1 MSTITDS
8 SNASYTIQGI
18 SQLNSSAN
26 IKTALDLTNVANTAA
41 ANKIVNSALTTQLAL
56 KVPIATSS
64 VAGLSEFSTY
74 TPTVDFIFTEDQ
86 IYKAN
91 PDVAGGVLVKSRS
104 GAYGEYI
111 RASAAT
117 QTDIQ
122 GNIQFAQENILLRS
136 ETFDNAAWSKTNV
149 NTPTVVAASTLTPPY
164 SATTSVYNVVANT
177 SGYARLTQ
185 TVSSL
190 IDSQMWYTL
199 SVYVKPNSSNVGTLS
214 LEIASSSTGPDAS
227 FNLNNRSATV
237 YTTGVV
243 TAVEAVNNGWFR
255 YSISKLLSASSLV
268 TAVGLGSSAVNLN
281 NIYVSAAQLERYPT
295 ARPYIA
301 TTSAAGYAPRWIYD
315 QGNTVIDYENLS
327 KYSQEFD
334 NASWTS
340 SGGTVGI
347 DFVTAVSRDGFGN
360 VTTGITAPNG
370 DNNAYQIAA
379 STTNSKHKLYKTSDY
394 GVYYGYATMSIFAK
408 RVVVSSPPTVY
419 SAISQITLQDNS
431 TNGYSVFDLSSGT
444 VVSGALSGGVG
455 GVIQSAGN
463 GWYRCSRTYL
473 SAAAPGGNIG
483 LMNGDPD
490 ASVYTG
496 GSPPVNNSVYVWGFQ
511 IERGSSTRRY
521 THTTATPLYGV
532 GRSACLGLISEFG
545 STNLFYNSQDF
556 SSGWVNPNGL
566 TGWDTTA
573 YDMYDSADFK
583 AIASTDTFTTYTTF
597 QLTVA
602 RAHGFSN
609 GQTVRIGNVT
619 GSTGINRQDVTTYYA
634 INCTTTT
641 FQLSLTSGGSAIDVT
656 ADATGMVVLN
666 SYAQFSVTAG
676 SKDVTAVL
684 RGGSYAQLSYNLLA
698 NYVLGGH
705 NKIALSADGITYE
718 TAYKITTPITFVSG
732 YTYTFSVDT
741 AFAATYTAARGRQY
755 ILTESQR
762 APATDGDVTN
772 QTGTRNPMG
781 VVSNTVFQSNDDTY
795 QYPFQMLQNRTL
807 AAGTYTISVFIK
819 KINYRY
825 FTLTINGSSGNAF
838 DFDTETYVVSAA
850 GTTAGYSNPCV
861 EKFNDGWYRISVSR
875 TFATAPGAAG
885 QNGLWMCSSDG
896 SGNQGFGF
904 IWDAKVHVWGMQLEL
919 GSTFTSYTATSYI
932 ATSSSATSGTTRAGG
947 DALTI
952 TGSNFSNIYNAN
964 EGTLFVEY
972 KSLHT
977 STRYVAIISVND
989 STANSNRIYIGT
1001 ASGGAGITSVDTE
1014 FTISTN
1020 ANGILGTTSGLG
1032 NVSTTFGTANRR
1044 AALAY
1049 KENYGKGFIN
1059 GTLLGTSVSGAAALP
1074 IVNKMQIGGGNER
1087 QIIARAKYYNKCLSD
1102 STLISLTTL

>member
-8 SNASYTIQGI
+8 SSASYTIQGI
-18 SQLNSSAN
+18 SEPSSSTY

-56 KVPIATSS
+56 KVPIATGS

-74 TPTVDFIFTEDQ
+74 LPTVDFVFAEDQ

-104 GAYGEYI
+104 GAYGEYV

-122 GNIQFAQENILLRS
+122 GNIQFARENILLRS

-164 SATTSVYNVVANT
+164 SATTSVYNVAANT

-190 IDSQMWYTL
+190 VDSRMWYTL
-199 SVYVKPNSSNVGTLS
+199 SVYVKPNSSNFGTLS
-214 LEIASSSTGPDAS
+214 LEIASSSTTPDAS

-243 TAVEAVNNGWFR
+243 TAVEAVNNGWYR
-255 YSISKLLSASSLV
+255 YSISKLLSASALV
-268 TAVGLGSSAVNLN
+268 TAVGLGASAVNAD
-281 NIYVSAAQLERYPT
+281 NIYVSAAQLERYQSP
-295 ARPYIA
+295 RPYIA

-315 QGNTVIDYENLS
+315 QTSTVIDYENLS

-334 NASWTS
+334 DASWTS

-347 DFVTAVSRDGFGN
+347 DFVTAVNRDAYGN
-360 VTTGITAPNG
+360 VTTGITAPNN
-370 DNNAYQIAA
+370 DSNAYQIAA
-379 STTNSKHKLYKTSDY
+379 STANSKHKLYKTSDY
-394 GVYYGYATMSIFAK
+394 GTHYGYATMSIFAK
-408 RVVVSSPPTVY
+408 KVTGSS
-419 SAISQITLQDNS
+419 INEITLQDNTS
-431 TNGYSVFDLSSGT
+431 NGFSVFNLATGT
-444 VVSGALSGGVG
+444 VTSGALSGGVG
-455 GVIQSAGN
+455 GVIQNAGN

-483 LMNGDPD
+483 LTSADPD
-490 ASVYTG
+490 GTTYAGTG
-496 GSPPVNNSVYVWGFQ
+496 LAANSVYVWGFQ
-511 IERGSSTRRY
+511 IERGSTTRRY

-532 GRSACLGLISEFG
+532 ARSPCLGLISEFN
-545 STNLFYNSQDF
+545 STNLFYDSQDF
-556 SSGWVNPNGL
+556 SSGWSNPAGL
-566 TGWDTTA
+566 TGWGATA

-597 QLTVA
+597 QLTVT

-609 GQTVRIGNVT
+609 GQTVRIGSVT
-619 GSTGINRQDVTTYYA
+619 SSTGINRQDVTTYYA

-656 ADATGMVVLN
+656 ADATGVVVLN

-684 RGGSYAQLSYNLLA
+684 RGGGYGQLSYNLLA

-705 NKIALSADGITYE
+705 NKIALSADGTTYE

-741 AFAATYTAARGRQY
+741 PFVATYTAARGRQY
-755 ILTESQR
+755 ILTQSQR
-762 APATDGDVTN
+762 APATDGNVTS

-781 VVSNTVFQSNDDTY
+781 VVSNTVFQSDDSTY
-795 QYPFQMLQNRTL
+795 PYPFAMLQGRTL
-807 AAGTYTISVFIK
+807 VAGTYTISVFIK

-825 FTLTINGSSGNAF
+825 FTLTINGSQGNAF

-850 GTTAGYSNPCV
+850 GTTAGYSNPRI

-875 TFATAPGAAG
+875 TFATAPGSAG

-896 SGNQGFGF
+896 SGNQGVGF

-919 GSTFTSYTATSYI
+919 GNTSVTSYI
-932 ATSSSATSGTTRAGG
+932 PTSSSATSGTTRAGG
-947 DALTI
+947 DTLTI
-952 TGSNFSNIYNAN
+952 TANNFSNIYNAN

-977 STRYVAIISVND
+977 NTRYVGLISVND
-989 STANSNRIYIGT
+989 ATANSNRIYIGT
-1001 ASGGAGITSVDTE
+1001 YGGNAGVSSTDTE
-1014 FTISTN
+1014 FTITTN
-1020 ANGILGTTSGLG
+1020 ANSAFGTTIGTG
-1032 NVSTTFGTANRR
+1032 NVGNTFGTSNRR

-1087 QIIARAKYYNKCLSD
+1087 QIIARAKYYNKCLAD

>member
-1 MSTITDS
+1 MSIITDS
-8 SNASYTIQGI
+8 SNESYTVQGV
-18 SQLNSSAN
+18 SESNSSAN

-74 TPTVDFIFTEDQ
+74 TPTVDFAFAEDQ

-91 PDVAGGVLVKSRS
+91 PDVVGGVLVKSRS
-104 GAYGEYI
+104 GVYGEYI

-122 GNIQFAQENILLRS
+122 GNTQYAPENLLLRS
-136 ETFDNAAWSKTNV
+136 ETFDNVAWSKTNV
-149 NTPTVVAASTLTPPY
+149 NTPTVVSAATLTPPY
-164 SATTSVYNVVANT
+164 SATTGVYNVVANT

-185 TVSSL
+185 TVSTL
-190 IDSQMWYTL
+190 VDSQMWYTL
-199 SVYVKPNSSNVGTLS
+199 SVYVKPNSSNFGTLS
-214 LEIASSSTGPDAS
+214 LEIASSSTTPDAS
-227 FNLNNRSATV
+227 FNLNNRVATV
-237 YTTGVV
+237 HTAGVV
-243 TAVEAVNNGWFR
+243 TDVEAVNNGWYC

-268 TAVGLGSSAVNLN
+268 TAVGLGGSAVNTN

-301 TTSAAGYAPRWIYD
+301 TTSAAAYAPRWIYD
-315 QGNTVIDYENLS
+315 QTNTVIDYENLS

-334 NASWTS
+334 DTSWTGN
-340 SGGTVGI
+340 GGTVGI
-347 DFVTAVSRDGFGN
+347 AFVTEVNRDASGN
-360 VTTGITAPNG
+360 VTTGITAPNN
-370 DNNAYQIAA
+370 DSNAYQIAA
-379 STTNSKHKLYKTSDY
+379 STANSKHKLYKTSDF
-394 GVYYGYATMSIFAK
+394 GTHYGYATMSIFAK
-408 RVVVSSPPTVY
+408 KVTGSS
-419 SAISQITLQDNS
+419 INEITLQDNTSGGS
-431 TNGYSVFDLSSGT
+431 TVFNIATGT
-444 VVSGALSGGVG
+444 ITSGALSDGVG
-455 GVIQSAGN
+455 GVIQNAGN

-473 SAAAPGGNIG
+473 SSGGPGGNIG
-483 LMNGDPD
+483 LTSANPD
-490 ASVYTG
+490 GTTYTGTGLAADSVYI
-496 GSPPVNNSVYVWGFQ
+496 WGYQ
-511 IERGSSTRRY
+511 IERGSTTRRY
-521 THTTATPLYGV
+521 THTIATPLYGV
-532 GRSACLGLISEFG
+532 GRSPCLGLISEFG
-545 STNLFYNSQDF
+545 STNLFYDSQNL
-556 SSGWVNPNGL
+556 SSGWITPQGL
-566 TGWDTTA
+566 TGWGATA

-583 AIASTDTFTTYTTF
+583 AIASTDIFTTYTTNGY
-597 QLTVA
+597 TTT

-609 GQTVRIGNVT
+609 GQTVRIGSVT

-656 ADATGMVVLN
+656 ADATGVVVLN

-684 RGGSYAQLSYNLLA
+684 RGGSYGQLSYNLLA

-705 NKIALSADGITYE
+705 NKIALSADGTTYE

-741 AFAATYTAARGRQY
+741 PFAATYTAARGRQY
-755 ILTESQR
+755 ILTQAQR
-762 APATDGDVTN
+762 APATDGNVTS

-781 VVSNTVFQSNDDTY
+781 VVSNTVFQSSDDTY
-795 QYPFQMLQNRTL
+795 PYPFQMTQARTL

-825 FTLTINGSSGNAF
+825 FTLTINGGAGNAF

-850 GTTAGYSNPCV
+850 GITAGYSNPRV

-896 SGNQGFGF
+896 SGNQGFSF
-904 IWDAKVHVWGMQLEL
+904 IWDAQVHVWGMQLEL

-932 ATSSSATSGTTRAGG
+932 PTSSSATSGTTRAGG

-952 TGSNFSNIYNAN
+952 TGRNFSNIYNAN

-1001 ASGGAGITSVDTE
+1001 ANGGAGISSVNTE
-1014 FTISTN
+1014 FAITTN
-1020 ANGILGTTSGLG
+1020 ANGVLATATATG
-1032 NVSTTFGTANRR
+1032 NVSNTFGTANRR

-1059 GTLLGTSVSGAAALP
+1059 GTLHGTSVSGAAALP
-1074 IVNKMQIGGGNER
+1074 VVNKMLIGGGSER
-1087 QIIARAKYYNKCLSD
+1087 QIIARAEYYNKCLAD